1 MKIYIILYRKK
12 FPKKKQTFKKGEEGD
27 RMEVTKLRE
36 KMNAKKKIEVTY
48 RQLCE
53 LIDEPEI
60 ELIY

>member
-1 MKIYIILYRKK
+1 
-12 FPKKKQTFKKGEEGD
+12 
-27 RMEVTKLRE
+27 MELTKLRE

-60 ELIY
+60 ILIY